1 MPQCWCTQHWS
12 QKWEIIQ
19 GISFIDQIC
28 FLECPCMLK
37 KSSFYLFFTEINVV
51 CHSQPSSSLVK
62 KCTSHFLDTN
72 DKFTWHQWLIMRR
85 VKSSSSI
92 AFKIFFSICHAIM
105 VMYEKWVKKDQK
117 LHIKFS
123 WLNKLEISKYSRYIM
138 LAVWSYCQLSII
150 IMAIFAKQLRFQSDS
165 Y

>member
-1 MPQCWCTQHWS
+1 
-12 QKWEIIQ
+12 
-19 GISFIDQIC
+19 
-28 FLECPCMLK
+28 
-37 KSSFYLFFTEINVV
+37 
-51 CHSQPSSSLVK
+51 LVK